1 MTHPRP
7 GVSRWRCPLLPGANC
22 RLRWPVDSGVSS
34 ALAISRE
41 GHLFGVGMSEMEIT
55 VPEEVAVMT
64 LPNTAFFP
72 QALMP
77 LHIFEPRYRAML
89 RDVLASNRL
98 FAVAGLNPRPNAQK
112 GAFEPPHRVASL
124 GIVRA
129 CQKNDDGTSNLLL
142 QGLCRVR
149 ILDILGDTPYRRVKI
164 EALSSEA
171 GGTAQ
176 QNEGLRKEIAR
187 LLNTKARLM
196 RDEPGEM
203 MNFLRTVHDPEAFI
217 DIAAF
222 SLCENSA
229 FKQKLLETLDVRRRL
244 QLFGSQLKTEI
255 QGLKL
260 QRKVQGHLPDDRV
273 QDN

>member
-1 MTHPRP
+1 MT
-7 GVSRWRCPLLPGANC
+7 
-22 RLRWPVDSGVSS
+22 
-34 ALAISRE
+34 
-41 GHLFGVGMSEMEIT
+41 EMEIT

-98 FAVAGLNPRPNAQK
+98 FAVAGLNPRQMSLK

-149 ILDILGDTPYRRVKI
+149 IVDILADSPYRRARI
-164 EALSSEA
+164 EALASET
-171 GGTAQ
+171 GGTAE
-176 QNEGLRKEIAR
+176 QNEGLRKEVAR
-187 LLNTKARLM
+187 LLGTKAKLM
-196 RDEPGEM
+196 REEPGEM

-222 SLCENSA
+222 SLCNNSA
-229 FKQKLLETLDVRRRL
+229 LKQKLLETLDVRLRL
-244 QLFGSQLKTEI
+244 QLFGAQLKTEI
-255 QGLKL
+255 QALKL
-260 QRKVQGHLPDDRV
+260 QRKVQGQLPDERV